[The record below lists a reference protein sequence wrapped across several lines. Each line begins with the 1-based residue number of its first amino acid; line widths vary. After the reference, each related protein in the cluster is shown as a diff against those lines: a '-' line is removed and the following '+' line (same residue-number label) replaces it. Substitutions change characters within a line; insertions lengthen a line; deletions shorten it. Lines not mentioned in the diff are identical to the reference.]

1 MLGSC
6 RGAWSLGYKPVC
18 APNVVTERKRTLRKG
33 YWPLSL
39 ACAIALTACSGTP
52 GATQDPAAQAQAA
65 AQAQLQESYLA
76 SAIATGQ
83 VGNAIS
89 GTIESP
95 VSLRGLPNVTD
106 GRPPVYL
113 HVFKTT
119 GELIREAQVALLW
132 KDDKTVSFVV
142 DNVPKDYP
150 TVLAAT
156 IEPGIVMRAVV
167 PPASADKPAVAQVIS
182 PTTEVMVREMT
193 KQGIMPPAGIGG
205 LGSVLAQGGLNPGA
219 TADEADKAADNLEQ
233 LAASDWGKDIPEA
246 KQLASDLRALAK
258 AQRGLTAGGA
268 GSYSV
273 LDCNFFCQAGNFLG
287 GLWQKVVGGGQQVQK
302 KIDAKSKSSPPPQSQ
317 LQQIANY
324 NTGYG
329 SSLGNSLLPPT
340 PAQVVAPGGG
350 NVVAPGGGNVVAPGG
365 GNVVAP
371 GGGNVVAPG
380 GGNVVAPGGGNVV
393 APGGGNV
400 VAPGGGNVVA
410 PGGGNVIA
418 PGGGNVVAPGGGNVV
433 APGGGNVVAPGGA
446 NVVAAGGMNLMI
458 RTFQSSSSAV
468 MNLADLYAD
477 GKALANEKLGT
488 KGPNGKPFSEA
499 DIAAALAS
507 SKGPYRQSCE
517 DITFDGSRQR
527 CTTVVNPNGA
537 QEVLLTRQAME
548 FTTFI
553 QAFEAAHKAG
563 DTAKA
568 KELLAQNTSGYNF
581 IFNDDRWASP
591 VGTWRLRLVQD
602 RGNTQVPKG
611 YSLLADSEVTIQSPG
626 TTVDQMLA
634 SGLFS
639 GVISAWLPNDN
650 DQAGTQRLDNFS
662 MRFTWDKDAL
672 TLKSGEI
679 AGDDRNSAGASRV
692 LRKATFE
699 AKMSDRTRIDGTW
712 TSADQSTGG
721 RFQMIR
727 GTATFN
733 GL

>member
-1 MLGSC
+1 M
-6 RGAWSLGYKPVC
+6 
-18 APNVVTERKRTLRKG
+18 RKG

-89 GTIESP
+89 GTIQSP
-95 VSLRGLPNVTD
+95 VSLRDLPNVDD

-119 GELIREAQVALLW
+119 GELIRDAQVAVFW
-132 KDDKTVSFVV
+132 KDDNTVSFVV
-142 DNVPKDYP
+142 DNVPPDYP

-167 PPASADKPAVAQVIS
+167 PPASTSKPAMAQVINS
-182 PTTEVMVREMT
+182 TSEVMVREMT
-193 KQGIMPPAGIGG
+193 KQGLMPPAGIGG
-205 LGSVLAQGGLNPGA
+205 LGSVLAQGGLNPIA

-233 LAASDWGKDIPEA
+233 LAASEWGKDIPEA
-246 KQLASDLRALAK
+246 KQLAADLRALAK
-258 AQRGLTAGGA
+258 AQRSVAAGGA
-268 GSYSV
+268 AGYSV

-287 GLWQKVVGGGQQVQK
+287 GLWQKVVGGGQQVQQ
-302 KIDAKSKSSPPPQSQ
+302 KINTKSKTSPPPQSQ

-329 SSLGNSLLPPT
+329 SSLGNSLLPPF
-340 PAQVVAPGGG
+340 PSQ
-350 NVVAPGGGNVVAPGG
+350 VVAPGG

-433 APGGGNVVAPGGA
+433 APGGGNVIAPGGGNVVAPGGA
-446 NVVAAGGMNLMI
+446 NVVAAGGMNLMV
-458 RTFQSSSSAV
+458 RTFKGSSSAV

-477 GKALANEKLGT
+477 GKALSSEKLGT

-507 SKGPYRQSCE
+507 GKGPYRQSCE

-537 QEVLLTRQAME
+537 QEVLVTRQVQD
-548 FTTFI
+548 FNQFI
-553 QAFEAAHKAG
+553 TAFEAAHKAG

-568 KELLAQNTSGYNF
+568 KELLAQNATNYNF
-581 IFNDDRWASP
+581 IFNDERWASP

-602 RGNTQVPKG
+602 KGNTALPKG
-611 YSLLADSEVTIQSPG
+611 YTLLSDSEVTIQSPG

-639 GVISAWLPNDN
+639 GLISAWLPENDVN
-650 DQAGTQRLDNFS
+650 NAQRLDNFT

-679 AGDDRNSAGASRV
+679 SGDERNSAGASRV
-692 LRKATFE
+692 LHKAVFE
-699 AKMSDRTRIDGTW
+699 AKMSDKTRIEGSW
-712 TSADQSTGG
+712 TSDDQSTGG

-727 GTATFN
+727 GTTTFN
-733 GL
+733 AF